1 MQLTSYCLLFFFLLQ
16 FSTLS
21 AQEDW
26 AISKDKG
33 NIKVYTKSSV
43 NNKFKSIKVTCL
55 TVGTIEQIISIFKN
69 VETNASWIYSC
80 KKSYMIKIVDAD
92 NIIYYLE
99 SGAPWPVSN
108 RDAVVNMNF
117 RKSADNRNLT
127 ITTSDN
133 KTILEQKKGIVR
145 VGSLSAVWNIVAVD
159 DRNIEITYYLDV
171 NPGGSVPAWA
181 YNLFVT
187 EGPYSTFKKLTE
199 LLKNN

>member
-1 MQLTSYCLLFFFLLQ
+1 
-16 FSTLS
+16 
-21 AQEDW
+21 
-26 AISKDKG
+26 
-33 NIKVYTKSSV
+33 
-43 NNKFKSIKVTCL
+43 
-55 TVGTIEQIISIFKN
+55 
-69 VETNASWIYSC
+69 
-80 KKSYMIKIVDAD
+80 MIKIVDAD

-145 VGSLSAVWNIVAVD
+145 VASLSAIWNIVAVD
-159 DRNIEITYYLDV
+159 DKNIAITYYLDV

-187 EGPYSTFKKLTE
+187 EGPYSMFKKLTE